1 LSDTIDAKSGGI
13 SDVLVTE
20 ETTKW
25 HNFPTIFLAM
35 LSKQNILAS
44 AVPSVAMNVNLYL
57 KVSIRIMKQNLLTH

>member
-20 ETTKW
+20 ETTKG
-25 HNFPTIFLAM
+25 HYFPIIILVM

-44 AVPSVAMNVNLYL
+44 AVPSVAMNVNLFL
-57 KVSIRIMKQNLLTH
+57 EVSVRIIKQDLFTN

>member
-20 ETTKW
+20 ETTKG
-25 HNFPTIFLAM
+25 HYFPIIILVM

-44 AVPSVAMNVNLYL
+44 AVPSVAMNVNLFL
-57 KVSIRIMKQNLLTH
+57 EVSVRIIKQDLFIN